1 MKLLLLLAVGLDLA
15 WTQQDQSQV
24 PVQQGF
30 SPDQV
35 TGSWKTLNLAS
46 TNRSVIEEGGAYRCF
61 MPSIVHLNNGNLNIT
76 YFHRKDGK
84 CVKEYIVA
92 EKTDIPGRY
101 TFEYQ
106 GKNYLTFVAVT
117 KDYVIMDYENQ
128 CEGNPFVV
136 VELHGRTLL
145 SGKLGLVAYLKHT
158 ARRGIGPGN
167 IEDVSLNR
175 KPPFL
180 QLLLCGSPA
189 TVAMM
194 TVTPME
200 IKGVVG

>member
-15 WTQQDQSQV
+15 WAQQDQSQV

-35 TGSWKTLNLAS
+35 TRAWKTLNLAS

-61 MPSIVHLNNGNLNIT
+61 MTGIVRLANGNLNVT

-84 CVKEYIVA
+84 CVKEFIVA

-117 KDYVIMDYENQ
+117 KDFLIMDYENHY
-128 CEGNPFVV
+128 EGNTLIVA
-136 VELHGRTLL
+136 ELHGRTLL

-158 ARRGIGPGN
+158 ARRGIVAGN
-167 IEDVSLNR
+167 IEDVSLDR
-175 KPPFL
+175 KEL
-180 QLLLCGSPA
+180 A
-189 TVAMM
+189 
-194 TVTPME
+194 
-200 IKGVVG
+200 GVR